1 MSIRRRFEFVVL
13 ALLAM
18 PASGALAATPAPT
31 AATDQN
37 ALAKYRERFKLG
49 MERYKAGAVAEA
61 VEYWEPIY
69 GDLGP
74 TDGYR
79 LAYNLGI
86 AYAELGDTV
95 RAAERLRSFLGEIDV
110 RRTRGERLEP
120 LVVKEEG
127 DARTRLAGLVVDA
140 GTPSSSGAAVET
152 APPLAPQPANTP
164 APAAAPAPAPA
175 IAILPD
181 VPARPFHPALFYVSG
196 GLALAAGV
204 AAVALEANTNTLR
217 NRFIAEHDATGTI
230 PQQDRDTFDSAR
242 TWSYVAVGGA
252 IGCTAITAALVTWY
266 VVGNPR
272 HETPVVAVVDAG
284 RTGGSLGLRAAF

>member
-1 MSIRRRFEFVVL
+1 MSIRHRFEFVVL

-18 PASGALAATPAPT
+18 PASGALAAAPAPE
-31 AATDQN
+31 AATAQS

-49 MERYKAGAVAEA
+49 MDRYKAGAVAEA

-74 TDGYR
+74 TEGYR
-79 LAYNLGI
+79 LAYNLGL
-86 AYAELGDTV
+86 AYAELGDTA
-95 RAAERLRSFLGEIDV
+95 RAAARLRSFLGEIDA

-120 LVVKEEG
+120 LVMKEEG
-127 DARTRLAGLVVDA
+127 DARTRLTGLVVDA
-140 GTPSSSGAAVET
+140 GTPSSSGATGETGPAV
-152 APPLAPQPANTP
+152 APQPAS
-164 APAAAPAPAPA
+164 APAPAPGPA
-175 IAILPD
+175 LPMHPD

-196 GLALAAGV
+196 GLVLAAAV
-204 AAVALEANTNTLR
+204 AAVALEANANTLR

-266 VVGNPR
+266 VVGTPR
-272 HETPVVAVVDAG
+272 HETPVVAVMGAG
-284 RTGGSLGLRAAF
+284 RTGGSLGLRGAF